1 MAKCGT
7 GTLGFLD
14 CHPNIAFRGTEP
26 RYFLDES
33 TNEAIIRAWRT
44 KDKSKLHILRHRYT
58 NRLPRA
64 ARDEYLIEKSP
75 QYIGGETYDG
85 MVKRAWAMKI
95 LNPKLKIIIVTC
107 DPIKQMYSQFRMQER
122 RAADYKAKGTSLKRC
137 SACLKQPMKDQM
149 KEWSIKVSRCHRSRK
164 GMCSADFFHQ
174 MAPWRRVFKDRNIF
188 IMDGERMA
196 QNAGEEIEK
205 LLEFLEVP
213 QQTFSFENQRN
224 KGFSCLQHP
233 LPFCLNPA
241 KGTSRKTDVYKLY
254 PQ

>member
-26 RYFLDES
+26 RYFLEDS
-33 TNEAIIRAWRT
+33 VNMAIIQAWRRG
-44 KDKSKLHILRHRYT
+44 DKSKLHILRHRYT

-64 ARDEYLIEKSP
+64 ARDEFLIEKSP
-75 QYIGGETYDG
+75 QYIGGGTYDG

-95 LNPKLKIIIVTC
+95 MNPNLKIVIVTC
-107 DPIKQMYSQFRMQER
+107 DPVKQMYSQFKMQER
-122 RAADYKAKGTSLKRC
+122 RAADWKSRGRSLQKC
-137 SACLKQPMKDQM
+137 GACLQKPMKKQFE
-149 KEWSIKVSRCHRSRK
+149 EWAIGVSRCHRSGRQCAA
-164 GMCSADFFHQ
+164 GLSGQ
-174 MAPWRRVFKDRNIF
+174 LAPWRRVFKDTNIF

-196 QNAGEEIEK
+196 NDAGGEMAK

-213 QQTFSFENQRN
+213 EQKFTFENQRN
-224 KGFSCLQHP
+224 KGFSCLQQP

-241 KGTSRKTDVYKLY
+241 KGTSRKSDIYKIF